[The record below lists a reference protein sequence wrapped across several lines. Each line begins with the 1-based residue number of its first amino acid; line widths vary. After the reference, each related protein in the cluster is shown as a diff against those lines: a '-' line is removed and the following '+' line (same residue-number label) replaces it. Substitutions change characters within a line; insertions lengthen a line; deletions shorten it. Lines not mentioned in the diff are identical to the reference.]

1 MVTASAAAAA
11 AAVSTSQQAFDPL
24 VAASGAVLNL
34 VACCGVG
41 VTASK
46 ARVLDQQAISA
57 LSRLVY
63 NVFQPSL
70 LFTNVLQTLATPNQS
85 RGTLLLL
92 PLAAALQILAAGA
105 ISSVLLRLVGLN
117 PRSEAGREARICST
131 FANAGPLP
139 LLFVDALFKNHPDP
153 TLRPRAVAFIS
164 FYLLAWS
171 PLFWNYGYGILT
183 GGEGGG
189 GGGREGG
196 GMDVLDTQVL
206 LHKKDLEGPGVGGGG
221 VTGSGNGAGRMMEE
235 GSSSSSSSSGKENNT
250 TATTAYPQQE
260 MQQDCARDPAM
271 FVLAR
276 VRRFAG
282 SRAVKKL
289 LNPPTCGCTMG
300 ALVGAIPPLRG
311 CVGGR
316 EGGK

>member
-11 AAVSTSQQAFDPL
+11 AAVTTSQQAFDPL

-41 VTASK
+41 VAASK

-117 PRSEAGREARICST
+117 RRSEAGREARICST

-153 TLRPRAVAFIS
+153 TLCPRAVAFIS

-189 GGGREGG
+189 GREGG
-196 GMDVLDTQVL
+196 GVGGGGDVLNTQVL
-206 LHKKDLEGPGVGGGG
+206 LHKKDLEGPVVGVG

-235 GSSSSSSSSGKENNT
+235 GSGKEKST
-250 TATTAYPQQE
+250 STTAYPQQQKQE
-260 MQQDCARDPAM
+260 ECARDPGM

-276 VRRFAG
+276 VRRAVG

-289 LNPPTCGCTMG
+289 LNPPTLGCTMG
-300 ALVGAIPPLRG
+300 ALVGVIPPLRG
-311 CVGGR
+311 
-316 EGGK
+316 

>member
-1 MVTASAAAAA
+1 MVSASA
-11 AAVSTSQQAFDPL
+11 SMITPQQSFDPL

-34 VACCGVG
+34 VACCSVG

-85 RGTLLLL
+85 HGILLLL

-105 ISSVLLRLVGLN
+105 LSGVLLRLVGLD
-117 PRSEAGREARICST
+117 PRSETGREARICST

-171 PLFWNYGYGILT
+171 PLFWNYGYGILI
-183 GGEGGG
+183 GGEGV
-189 GGGREGG
+189 GGRKGG
-196 GMDVLDTQVL
+196 DVQRAQVTMN
-206 LHKKDLEGPGVGGGG
+206 KKDLGAPGVIG
-221 VTGSGNGAGRMMEE
+221 VDGLTGSGNGAGRMMEE
-235 GSSSSSSSSGKENNT
+235 GIGSWKEGSA
-250 TATTAYPQQE
+250 ATLAYTQLQIQE
-260 MQQDCARDPAM
+260 KCAQDPAM

-276 VRRFAG
+276 MRRFWG
-282 SRAVKKL
+282 SRAIKKL
-289 LNPPTCGCTMG
+289 LNPPTLGCTVG
-300 ALVGAIPPLRG
+300 ALVGVIPPMR
-311 CVGGR
+311 R
-316 EGGK
+316 

>member
-1 MVTASAAAAA
+1 MVSASAS
-11 AAVSTSQQAFDPL
+11 VITSPQAFDPL

-34 VACCGVG
+34 VACCSVG

-105 ISSVLLRLVGLN
+105 LSGVLLRLVGLD
-117 PRSEAGREARICST
+117 PRSETGREARICST

-183 GGEGGG
+183 GRE
-189 GGGREGG
+189 GGGRELG
-196 GMDVLDTQVL
+196 DVLDTHVT
-206 LHKKDLEGPGVGGGG
+206 LHKKDLGGPVVSGVGG
-221 VTGSGNGAGRMMEE
+221 VTGSGNGAGSMVEE
-235 GSSSSSSSSGKENNT
+235 GSGSGKESS
-250 TATTAYPQQE
+250 TATLAYPQLQIQE
-260 MQQDCARDPAM
+260 ECARDPAM

-276 VRRFAG
+276 MRRFLG

-289 LNPPTCGCTMG
+289 LNPPTLGCTMG
-300 ALVGAIPPLRG
+300 ALVGVIPPLRG
-311 CVGGR
+311 
-316 EGGK
+316 